1 MSTWFVYVLE
11 CADGTYY
18 TGITTDVERRVAE
31 HNCGRAGK
39 GARYTAARLPVS
51 LVYQESA
58 PDRSAASQR
67 EYVLK
72 QLSRAQKNA
81 YFKGGA

>member
-18 TGITTDVERRVAE
+18 TGITTDVTRRVTE
-31 HNCGRAGK
+31 HNSGRAGK

-51 LVYQESA
+51 LVHYEAA
-58 PDRSAASQR
+58 PDRSTASQR
-67 EYVLK
+67 EYALK
-72 QLSRAQKNA
+72 QLSRAQK
-81 YFKGGA
+81 KSLLQGQ